1 VVFPVHPR
9 TAKTLRDLNEVP
21 DSFRLVDPQPYLEF
35 NYLVKNA
42 KAVIT
47 DSGGITEE
55 TTVMGVPCLTLRDST
70 ERPETVTTG
79 TNELIGTNP
88 AALAP
93 ALEKLFAGQ
102 WKKGGIPEL
111 CGTAGRASGSWRK
124 GDAAA
129 HERLERWLADWCER
143 NPPYRGPNWKCGQE
157 ASMRVMHLAMA
168 AVMLGQVDS
177 VAPGLLELVRLHLQR
192 IEPTLRYAMAQDNNH
207 GTSEAAALFIGGS
220 WLSRKGVAAGA
231 RWAALGRKWLENRA
245 ARLITLD
252 GTFSQYSV
260 TYHRVMLDTF
270 CMVEVWRRRLAL
282 AAFSGQM
289 AVFMQAA
296 TRWLYVMT
304 RPENGDAP
312 NLGAND
318 GARLL
323 QLTDTDYR
331 DFRPS
336 VQLAAAL
343 FWGQARVRGRGRL
356 ESAAAVARG
365 WNCPSMSSSPAGWSC
380 STRGA
385 LACCAVAMRWRCCAI
400 RGSAFG
406 RARPM
411 RFTSICGWAGATCC
425 AMAAA
430 IATTPIRSGRN
441 ILAAR

>member
-1 VVFPVHPR
+1 
-9 TAKTLRDLNEVP
+9 
-21 DSFRLVDPQPYLEF
+21 
-35 NYLVKNA
+35 
-42 KAVIT
+42 
-47 DSGGITEE
+47 
-55 TTVMGVPCLTLRDST
+55 
-70 ERPETVTTG
+70 
-79 TNELIGTNP
+79 
-88 AALAP
+88 
-93 ALEKLFAGQ
+93 
-102 WKKGGIPEL
+102 
-111 CGTAGRASGSWRK
+111 
-124 GDAAA
+124 
-129 HERLERWLADWCER
+129 
-143 NPPYRGPNWKCGQE
+143 
-157 ASMRVMHLAMA
+157 MRVMHLAMA
-168 AVMLGQVDS
+168 AVMLGQVDTAS
-177 VAPGLLELVRLHLQR
+177 PGLLELVRLHLQR

-220 WLSRKGVAAGA
+220 WLSRKGVAGGA

-260 TYHRVMLDTF
+260 TYHRVMLDTY

-343 FWGQARVRGRGRL
+343 FWGMRAYAEDGAWNQPLRWLGVDVPERVFTPGWLELFDDGGFGVLRRGDVLAVLRYPLVPLPAQPGRCASPRPVGGRAQPSARRRQLQLQHRAAVVELLRRDRKPQHGAVRRSRPDAALSRFLFGDWLRTIEHEPRREAADALTYGAAYRDRQGAYHRRRVALTDDALHVQDRIEGFARKAVLRWRL
-356 ESAAAVARG
+356 EPGEWQVDGPLRAQR
-365 WNCPSMSSSPAGWSC
+365 
-380 STRGA
+380 
-385 LACCAVAMRWRCCAI
+385 
-400 RGSAFG
+400 
-406 RARPM
+406 RARLRVQADVPLV
-411 RFTSICGWAGATCC
+411 RFELTTGWESRYYLEKTELPVLEIEVDRPGTLMSEYRWA
-425 AMAAA
+425 
-430 IATTPIRSGRN
+430 P
-441 ILAAR
+441 